1 MEGVRPRSEVRQA
14 ALRPGGPAGPRSARR
29 GSSSEGAGNLTGPG
43 SGCGPRTGHGV
54 RVEWWLVG
62 EGRSR
67 TVPDGRAAAAPA
79 PLGLRLWA
87 CELACLWEEKR
98 EDEAGDQVE
107 PDRYLSFL
115 LGAG

>member
-14 ALRPGGPAGPRSARR
+14 ALSPGGPAGARSARR

-54 RVEWWLVG
+54 RVEWWPVG
-62 EGRSR
+62 EGRSLM
-67 TVPDGRAAAAPA
+67 V
-79 PLGLRLWA
+79 GLLLRP
-87 CELACLWEEKR
+87 ACLWVEKR

-107 PDRYLSFL
+107 PDRYLNFL

>member
-1 MEGVRPRSEVRQA
+1 MWSQDWTRCQGGVVA
-14 ALRPGGPAGPRSARR
+14 CGR
-29 GSSSEGAGNLTGPG
+29 G
-43 SGCGPRTGHGV
+43 
-54 RVEWWLVG
+54 
-62 EGRSR
+62 

-107 PDRYLSFL
+107 PDRYLNFL